1 MPSSTYYEKFAWGAL
16 SGVCGGLAVYVS
28 MRMRRL
34 QPHLQPVARKAVA
47 AASSAPPCPI
57 PTRPS
62 LSAGAQQAA
71 AVLKRIVPPLDGTTY
86 KGQGGRVGILGG
98 SVDYT
103 GAPFYDAMAA
113 LRVGAELCT
122 IYTATEAA
130 SAIKSYS
137 PELMVTPVY
146 SHTTLST
153 GGTIAASTE
162 TDKMVKTVL
171 SGAERLHV
179 SDINST
185 ILNIYFERFFILRR
199 RTRQMYPETAYRG
212 TVVLLSA
219 AAKRGQS
226 SP

>member
-16 SGVCGGLAVYVS
+16 SGVCGGLAV
-28 MRMRRL
+28 
-34 QPHLQPVARKAVA
+34 
-47 AASSAPPCPI
+47 
-57 PTRPS
+57 PS

-71 AVLKRIVPPLDGTTY
+71 AVLKLIVPPLDGTTY

-103 GAPFYDAMAA
+103 GAPFYAAMAA

-171 SGAERLHV
+171 SGAERLHFLV
-179 SDINST
+179 IDPGLGRN
-185 ILNIYFERFFILRR
+185 
-199 RTRQMYPETAYRG
+199 P
-212 TVVLLSA
+212 
-219 AAKRGQS
+219 
-226 SP
+226 P